1 MKKRLFLIML
11 AVLVV
16 LVSCEPIHVDSLTH
30 SITYTLDGGYWTE
43 EAPRTQAVFN
53 NRVILPDCEKLGY
66 TLSAPVRCLIHS

>member
-30 SITYTLDGGYWTE
+30 SITYTLDGKDISLKDLIGKKIG
-43 EAPRTQAVFN
+43 VS
-53 NRVILPDCEKLGY
+53 ILDTIRKDVEGNE
-66 TLSAPVRCLIHS
+66 